1 MRITKSKT
9 IKLINEKI
17 TQFQKILENATYENR
32 FDKAYYSAYHGT
44 ESLLTDL
51 FSKDEATN
59 FRKNVSSGAGIFLLG
74 GAIDFAKELQDYK
87 KHINKCIAQ
96 LEIYREKV
104 QNFWGTEKP
113 VANKKPKIVPFI
125 SMSFSK
131 SDKDINQYFM
141 DILTALNI
149 HFETGERYSKD
160 SIPEKVK
167 KRIISSG
174 LLIIIF
180 VKRDKLETGEYIPPS
195 WLIKERG
202 VAQGAN
208 KDVIVLVEKG
218 IDEKHLAGL
227 DYEKEIIYFERD
239 NVEAME
245 KATIKFLEALKE
257 HKLI

>member
-1 MRITKSKT
+1 MRISKSKA
-9 IKLINEKI
+9 IKLIDEKT
-17 TQFQKILENATYENR
+17 TQFKNLLENATYENR
-32 FDKAYYSAYHGT
+32 FAEAYYLAYNG
-44 ESLLTDL
+44 SKDLLASL
-51 FSKDEATN
+51 FSEDDAKKFEE
-59 FRKNVSSGAGIFLLG
+59 NVNTGAGIFFVG
-74 GAIDFAKELQDYK
+74 EDIDFAKELQDYK
-87 KHINKCIAQ
+87 KRINKCITQ
-96 LEIYREKV
+96 LEIYRERV
-104 QNFWGTEKP
+104 QNFWGTEKT

-131 SDKDINQYFM
+131 SDKNISQYFM
-141 DILTALNI
+141 GILTALKI

-160 SIPEKVK
+160 NISEKVK
-167 KRIISSG
+167 KRIVNSG

-180 VKRDKLETGEYIPPS
+180 VKRDKLETGEYITPS

-239 NVEAME
+239 NVKVME
-245 KATIKFLEALKE
+245 EATIKFLEALKE

>member
-1 MRITKSKT
+1 MRISKSKA
-9 IKLINEKI
+9 IKLIDEKI
-17 TQFQKILENATYENR
+17 AQFEQILGNATYENR
-32 FDKAYYSAYHGT
+32 FGKDYNSAYYGT
-44 ESLLTDL
+44 VSLLTDL
-51 FSKDEATN
+51 FSKDEAQK
-59 FRKNVSSGAGIFLLG
+59 FEENVSTNVEIITLG
-74 GAIDFAKELQDYK
+74 GVINRENELLDYK
-87 KHINKCIAQ
+87 KHINRCVAQ
-96 LEIYREKV
+96 LNVYREKV
-104 QNFWGTEKP
+104 QNFWETGKSI
-113 VANKKPKIVPFI
+113 ANKKQKTVPFI
-125 SMSFSK
+125 AMSYNE

-141 DILTALNI
+141 DILRALNI

-160 SIPEKVK
+160 SISEKVK
-167 KRIISSG
+167 KRIINSG

-180 VKRDKLETGEYIPPS
+180 VKRNKLETGEYIPPS

-202 VAQGAN
+202 VAQGSN

-227 DYEKEIIYFERD
+227 NYEKEMIYFERN